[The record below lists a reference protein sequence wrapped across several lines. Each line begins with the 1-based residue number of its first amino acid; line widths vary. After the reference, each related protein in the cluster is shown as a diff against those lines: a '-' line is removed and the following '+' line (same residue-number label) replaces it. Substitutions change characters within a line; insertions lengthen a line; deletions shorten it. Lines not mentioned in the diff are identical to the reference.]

1 MLHETHEAR
10 PSETLTRVPY
20 WVFQTAETYRQEQE
34 RIFQPGHRAT
44 ETGAATAVASAG
56 AGLGLALCR
65 RLARSAGGDVQAQ
78 PSDSGARF
86 VVRLPAA

>member
-34 RIFQPGHRAT
+34 QIGRAH
-44 ETGAATAVASAG
+44 V
-56 AGLGLALCR
+56 
-65 RLARSAGGDVQAQ
+65 
-78 PSDSGARF
+78 
-86 VVRLPAA
+86 